1 MKRWQSL
8 LLGIIVSVVLLAY
21 ALNGVDLNKLS
32 GVLVSGNY
40 LYLIPVIVITLF
52 SMLFRSLRW
61 RTLLKDRI
69 TINHSF
75 NILNASYL
83 FNTILPLRLGE
94 VVRAFLV
101 TRLKPPIPL
110 FTALSSIVVERLMDL
125 FAVVIFVVIAVL
137 IAPVDPG
144 IQAAAKVTAIVAV
157 VGTVV
162 LAVFAARPSLAHQLL
177 NTVLRLVPFLERLHL
192 RS

>member
-8 LLGIIVSVVLLAY
+8 LLGIIISVALLAY

-40 LYLIPVIVITLF
+40 LYLIPVIAITLL
-52 SMLFRSLRW
+52 SMFLRSMRW

-69 TINHSF
+69 TIDHSF

-94 VVRAFLV
+94 VVLAFLA
-101 TRLKPPIPL
+101 TRLERPIPL
-110 FTALSSIVVERLMDL
+110 FTALSSIVVERRMYL
-125 FAVVIFVVIAVL
+125 
-137 IAPVDPG
+137 
-144 IQAAAKVTAIVAV
+144 
-157 VGTVV
+157 
-162 LAVFAARPSLAHQLL
+162 
-177 NTVLRLVPFLERLHL
+177 
-192 RS
+192 